1 MIQQQDGPRLKN
13 KVALV
18 TGSSRGIGAQ
28 IARAYAREGA
38 RVVLTYREE
47 EAAAH
52 ALAREI
58 DAALVQRLDV
68 VDRDS
73 IRRCFATAAESL
85 GGIDVL
91 VNNAGVN
98 ITGDFDEI
106 TDEDWDTVVDVD
118 LKGVFLCCQEIL
130 PHVRDNGRV
139 INIGSLSGE
148 YGGPRTP
155 SYAAAKAGIIALTHC
170 FARFVANRGIC
181 VNNLSPGVIASD
193 LTDKTMPPFLKEKI
207 LPLIL
212 TGRLGRYEELDEAA
226 IFLASEESG
235 YVTAQ
240 TISVNGGA
248 WVRI

>member
-1 MIQQQDGPRLKN
+1 MNASNTGRLQG
-13 KVALV
+13 KVALI

-28 IARAYAREGA
+28 IARAYSREGA
-38 RVVLTYREE
+38 RVVITYRADESS
-47 EAAAH
+47 AH
-52 ALAREI
+52 AVAEEVG
-58 DAALVQRLDV
+58 AALVQRLDV
-68 VDRDS
+68 VDRSS
-73 IRRCFATAAESL
+73 IRTCFAAAAEEL

-98 ITGDFDEI
+98 ITGDFDQI
-106 TDEDWDTVVDVD
+106 SDEDWDTVLDVD
-118 LKGVFLCCQEIL
+118 LKGVFLCCQEVL

-155 SYAAAKAGIIALTHC
+155 SYAAAKAGIMALTHC
-170 FARFVANRGIC
+170 FARFVADRGIC

-193 LTDKTMPPFLKEKI
+193 LTDQTMPPFLKEKI

-212 TGRLGRYEELDEAA
+212 TGRLGRYDELEEAS

>member
-1 MIQQQDGPRLKN
+1 MIQKTEGRLQG
-13 KVALV
+13 KVALI

-38 RVVLTYREE
+38 RVVVTYRTQEG
-47 EAAAH
+47 AAH
-52 ALAREI
+52 ELAREI
-58 DAALVQRLDV
+58 DAEMVLRLDV
-68 VDRDS
+68 LDRNS
-73 IRRCFATAAESL
+73 IRSSFATAAEEL
-85 GGIDVL
+85 GGLDIL

-106 TDEDWDTVVDVD
+106 SDEDWDTVVDVD
-118 LKGVFLCCQEIL
+118 LKGVFLCCQEVL
-130 PHVRDNGRV
+130 PHIRDNGRV

-155 SYAAAKAGIIALTHC
+155 SYAAAKAGIMALTHC
-170 FARFVANRGIC
+170 FARFVAERGIC
-181 VNNLSPGVIASD
+181 VNNLSPGVIASE
-193 LTDKTMPPFLKEKI
+193 LTEQTMPPFLKEKI

-212 TGRLGRYEELDEAA
+212 VGRLGRYEELDEAA
-226 IFLASEESG
+226 IYLASDESG

-240 TISVNGGA
+240 TLSVNGGA